1 MEIGR
6 IFEPSLHH
14 PENPNRSIGEEKM
27 LDTTI
32 FMRRSDIGPRLQ
44 VLWTAT
50 RVSISPYTHTPLRM
64 LRRAQENINVE
75 VGNAGLGSGVL
86 GFLLNAVWIS
96 VCGGGEDHGC

>member
-1 MEIGR
+1 
-6 IFEPSLHH
+6 
-14 PENPNRSIGEEKM
+14 
-27 LDTTI
+27 
-32 FMRRSDIGPRLQ
+32 
-44 VLWTAT
+44 
-50 RVSISPYTHTPLRM
+50 M